1 MDMVGFVMTFAVA
14 WAFGFEVGRHRK
26 ARTWLRRAA
35 KRLARG
41 RRVSRGRRTEIAKLA
56 ADARWNRRGEF

>member
-1 MDMVGFVMTFAVA
+1 MDMVGFVLTFAVA

-41 RRVSRGRRTEIAKLA
+41 RRSRGRRTEIAKLA
-56 ADARWNRRGEF
+56 DARWNRRGEF